1 MLVVWLKKK
10 TDYDKKISEL
20 EKKITDHSHEKYNTT
35 PEFNKLTAKKFAPRL
50 AQTNL
55 MTNTDF
61 DAKLS
66 SLNWKITSVK
76 TKHFLRKK
84 FS

>member
-1 MLVVWLKKK
+1 MLVVWLKKT

-66 SLNWKITSVK
+66 SLN
-76 TKHFLRKK
+76 
-84 FS
+84 